1 MGSLDS
7 ATSGVATN
15 AADNTT
21 QETTLA
27 TIRSVSGD
35 WDNSAITFTSAAAGV
50 SAFTSSG
57 LFHAPAS
64 CASKGTV
71 KIQIWGGGGSGA
83 LRANGLASGGR
94 GGAYSMTLVHDI
106 TGTGHVMDVTIGSGA
121 AVATL
126 GNNAHGTKGGS
137 SSVRDRTN
145 FYNASGGPAGR
156 WSASHGTNS
165 DNQEYPGA
173 WNSDTDW
180 RYQGVG
186 NVVQAYTGMAGTQYG
201 WDDGSGL
208 GGAALF
214 GGTGGKVAGTYAG
227 NNTVANDMRAGT
239 FPGGGGAANY
249 SGGGTVSSGA
259 GGDGFVL
266 IEW

>member
-1 MGSLDS
+1 MGSLDD
-7 ATSGVATN
+7 ATT
-15 AADNTT
+15 DNTS
-21 QETTLA
+21 QESTLA

-35 WDNSAITFTSAAAGV
+35 WDNSAVTFTSAAVGV

-83 LRANGLASGGR
+83 LRSGNLASGGR

-106 TGTGHVMDVTIGSGA
+106 TGTGHVMDVTVGSGA
-121 AVATL
+121 TAPTA
-126 GNNAHGTKGGS
+126 GTNGQGFIGGS
-137 SSVRDRTN
+137 SSVADRTN
-145 FYNASGGPAGR
+145 FYNASGGPGGR
-156 WSASHGTNS
+156 WSAAHGTNS
-165 DNQEYPGA
+165 DNQEYAGS
-173 WNSDTDW
+173 WNDSTDW
-180 RYQGVG
+180 RFQGVG

-208 GGAALF
+208 GGNAPF
-214 GGTGGKVAGTYAG
+214 GGAGGKLAGSYAG
-227 NNTVANDMRAGT
+227 NNTVANDMRAGD

>member
-1 MGSLDS
+1 MGSLDD
-7 ATSGVATN
+7 ATS
-15 AADNTT
+15 DNTT
-21 QETTLA
+21 QEVTLA

-35 WDNSAITFTSAAAGV
+35 WDNAGIAFTSAAAGV

-83 LRANGLASGGR
+83 LRSSGLASGGR

-121 AVATL
+121 AAITA
-126 GNNAHGTKGGS
+126 GTNAQGGIGGS

-156 WSASHGTNS
+156 YSASHGTNS

-208 GGAALF
+208 GGSAPF
-214 GGTGGKVAGTYAG
+214 GGAGGKQAGTYAG
-227 NNTVANDMRAGT
+227 NNTVANDMRTGD

-259 GGDGFVL
+259 GADGFVL

>member
-1 MGSLDS
+1 MGSLDD
-7 ATSGVATN
+7 ATS
-15 AADNTT
+15 DNSL

-27 TIRSVSGD
+27 TIRTVSGD
-35 WDNSAITFTSAAAGV
+35 WDNSGISFTSAAAGV

-64 CASKGTV
+64 CSSKGTV
-71 KIQIWGGGGSGA
+71 KIQIWGGGGGGA
-83 LRANGLASGGR
+83 ILETGNASGGR

-106 TGTGHVMDVTIGSGA
+106 TGTGHVMSVTIGSGGA
-121 AVATL
+121 AASNGGPAQ
-126 GNNAHGTKGGS
+126 GNKGGS

-156 WSASHGTNS
+156 YAASFGTNS
-165 DNQEYPGA
+165 DNQYYAAG

-186 NVVQAYTGMAGTQYG
+186 NVIQAYTGMAGVMR
-201 WDDGSGL
+201 DDNYNSSGL
-208 GGAALF
+208 GGDALF
-214 GGTGGKVAGTYAG
+214 GGTGGKLAGSDQTNSA
-227 NNTVANDMRAGT
+227 VANNMRAGT
-239 FPGGGGAANY
+239 FPGGGGAAIHKQT
-249 SGGGTVSSGA
+249 GTPSSGA
-259 GGDGFVL
+259 GADGFVL

>member
-1 MGSLDS
+1 MGSLND
-7 ATSGVATN
+7 ATT
-15 AADNTT
+15 DNTT

-35 WDNSAITFTSAAAGV
+35 WDNSAVTFTSAAAGV

-83 LRANGLASGGR
+83 VRNSHQASGGR

-121 AVATL
+121 AAITS
-126 GNNAHGTKGGS
+126 GTNAHGGKGGS

-156 WSASHGTNS
+156 WAMAHGTNS
-165 DNQEYPGA
+165 DNIDYAGA
-173 WNSDTDW
+173 WQSDTDW

-208 GGAALF
+208 GGNAPF
-214 GGTGGKVAGTYAG
+214 GGAGGKLAGSYAG
-227 NNTVANDMRAGT
+227 NNTVANDMRTGD
-239 FPGGGGAANY
+239 FPGAGGAANY

-259 GGDGFVL
+259 GADGFVL

>member
-1 MGSLDS
+1 MGSLDDAS
-7 ATSGVATN
+7 
-15 AADNTT
+15 ADNTT
-21 QETTLA
+21 QEVTLA

-35 WDNSAITFTSAAAGV
+35 WDNAGIAFTSAAAGV

-83 LRANGLASGGR
+83 IRSSGTASGGR

-121 AVATL
+121 AAKTSGSNQH
-126 GNNAHGTKGGS
+126 GNIGGS

-156 WSASHGTNS
+156 YAASYGTNS
-165 DNQEYPGA
+165 DNQFYAGA

-186 NVVQAYTGMAGTQYG
+186 NVVQAYTGMAGVQYG
-201 WDDGSGL
+201 WDDGSGVGGDAPF
-208 GGAALF
+208 GGA
-214 GGTGGKVAGTYAG
+214 GGKLAGTNASSAG
-227 NNTVANDMRAGT
+227 LASDMKAGD
-239 FPGGGGAANY
+239 FPGGGGAATY
-249 SGGGTVSSGA
+249 ADGTSSSGA
-259 GGDGFVL
+259 GADGFVL